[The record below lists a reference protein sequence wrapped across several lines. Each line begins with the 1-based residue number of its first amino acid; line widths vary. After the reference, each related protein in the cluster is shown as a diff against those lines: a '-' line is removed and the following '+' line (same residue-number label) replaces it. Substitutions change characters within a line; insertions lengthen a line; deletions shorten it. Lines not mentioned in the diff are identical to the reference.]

1 MWALI
6 KNNKVDK
13 IFSNPEPFIDDS
25 GIQHPKGIFTK
36 WSSVELKNINL
47 LPYTEAEY
55 DERYYNKTSVTYVV
69 SENSVEGTPVI
80 EEKDLALLKEE
91 MLIAVS
97 QRVEE
102 LLNKYDWMTHREVE
116 GGTPMPDNIKT
127 YRANLRAENNTK
139 EIEIN
144 SITTMDDFIA
154 YDITYKT
161 VI

>member
-1 MWALI
+1 M
-6 KNNKVDK
+6 
-13 IFSNPEPFIDDS
+13 
-25 GIQHPKGIFTK
+25 
-36 WSSVELKNINL
+36 
-47 LPYTEAEY
+47 
-55 DERYYNKTSVTYVV
+55 
-69 SENSVEGTPVI
+69 
-80 EEKDLALLKEE
+80 KEE

-97 QRVEE
+97 QKVKE
-102 LLNKYDWMTHREVE
+102 LLNKYDWMTNREVE

-161 VI
+161 VK

>member
-1 MWALI
+1 MAVQ
-6 KNNKVDK
+6 KVATQVIEDAAITDAK
-13 IFSNPEPFIDDS
+13 LNTTGTMPAWN
-25 GIQHPKGIFTK
+25 G
-36 WSSVELKNINL
+36 
-47 LPYTEAEY
+47 
-55 DERYYNKTSVTYVV
+55 
-69 SENSVEGTPVI
+69 VEGTPVI

-91 MLIAVS
+91 MLIAVF